1 MTFLDFLEKRSKSF
15 ILICGFTL
23 ILLLGVVDYYTG
35 FEVSFAVFYLPPVAL
50 VAWFASKRVA
60 VITSIA
66 SAATWQA
73 ANQLAGEH
81 FSHPLIPLWNAAT
94 RLGFFLVVA
103 LLLARLKQSLT
114 RESDLARTDFL
125 TGAANPRAFYELAQ
139 MEISRVRRYGHAF
152 SVAYLDADN
161 FKAVNDR
168 LGHHVGSQ
176 LLVRV
181 VDVVQQ
187 NLRATDV
194 VARIG
199 GDEFAILLPETGAE
213 QAMAVVQKLRE
224 RLSAEMRGADWPV
237 TFSVGLL
244 TCADPP
250 HTVDEMIK
258 IADGLMYEVKQAGK
272 DAVRHEVLRA
282 RLVTEP
288 ASERV
293 IVERIDAL

>member
-1 MTFLDFLEKRSKSF
+1 LTFLKFLEQRSNSF
-15 ILICGFTL
+15 ILLCSFEL
-23 ILLLGVVDYYTG
+23 ILLLGVTDYFTG
-35 FEVSFAVFYLPPVAL
+35 FEISFAVFYLPPVAL
-50 VAWFASKRVA
+50 VAWYGSKRSA
-60 VITSIA
+60 VIISIA

-81 FSHPLIPLWNAAT
+81 FSHPLIPYWNATT
-94 RLGFFLVVA
+94 RLGFFLVVT
-103 LLLARLKQSLT
+103 LLLSKLKESVG

-125 TGAANPRAFYELAQ
+125 TGAANPRAFYEFAQ
-139 MEISRVRRYGHAF
+139 MEISRARRYGHPF

-161 FKAVNDR
+161 FKEVNDR

-176 LLVRV
+176 LLARV
-181 VDVVQQ
+181 VKVVKQ

-199 GDEFAILLPETGAE
+199 GDEFAILLPETEAE
-213 QAMAVVQKLRE
+213 QARAVMRKLRE
-224 RLSAEMRGADWPV
+224 RLSAEMRESGWPV

-250 HTVDEMIK
+250 HSVDEMIK
-258 IADGLMYEVKQAGK
+258 IADGLMYEVKESGK
-272 DAVRHEVLRA
+272 DSIRHEILRA

-288 ASERV
+288 LSEDV
-293 IVERIDAL
+293 SANKIEIP